1 MILFVLVGRS
11 AVAHNEGSG
20 VVALFQLHPLGDQ
33 LRVKTVN
40 LAEIATGFSGEAKV
54 ASHYKRLQR
63 FFRDFELDDES
74 IALMVVKVI

>member
-33 LRVKTVN
+33 SVDQGAGLVIGDEVENDDFMRVKTTQIANMSATN
-40 LAEIATGFSGEAKV
+40 LKSIATCLS
-54 ASHYKRLQR
+54 
-63 FFRDFELDDES
+63 
-74 IALMVVKVI
+74 